1 MLSLNKLSSLPKHTR
16 TRKVALLLQ
25 GIEEDLVAGKGADT
39 AYVAGLFSLLRSA
52 DCPRGAGEEA
62 LAALSGIGKDDA
74 DGLARLCNRVRHGI
88 LSFYD
93 LPQADW
99 DLRYPAS
106 DGNPPRGMF
115 SGMTVFLDEIRSPYN
130 VGAVFRS
137 SESFGFGR
145 IHLAPRT
152 ASPEHPRARRTAIGT
167 IDQVT
172 WRYDGYHALQTGV
185 PVFAL
190 ETGGTAISEFRFPR
204 EGIVI
209 LGNEE
214 LGIGKEA
221 REAAEASWGIVTI
234 PRYGRKGSLNLS
246 VAFGILAYSWTS
258 SVVSSFTDGS

>member
-25 GIEEDLVAGKGADT
+25 GIESDLIAGNGADT
-39 AYVAGLFSLLRSA
+39 EYIAGLFSLLRA
-52 DCPRGAGEEA
+52 AAFPDGTGEEA
-62 LAALSGIGKDDA
+62 LAALSRIGKDDA
-74 DGLARLCNRVRHGI
+74 VELARLCNRVRHGI

-93 LPQADW
+93 IPQADW
-99 DLRYPAS
+99 DLNYPAS
-106 DGNPPRGMF
+106 DGTRIEGRF

-137 SESFGFGR
+137 AEAFGFGR
-145 IHLAPRT
+145 ILLAPGT
-152 ASPEHPRARRTAIGT
+152 ASPEHSRARRTAMGT
-167 IDQVT
+167 VDQVP
-172 WRYDGYHALQTGV
+172 WRYDGYETLRIGV

-190 ETGGTAISEFRFPR
+190 ETGGTPISEFPFPR
-204 EGIVI
+204 NGIAI

-214 LGIGKEA
+214 LGVGREA
-221 REAAEASWGIVTI
+221 RKAAESSWGIVTI

-258 SVVSSFTDGS
+258 SVVSPLADSS